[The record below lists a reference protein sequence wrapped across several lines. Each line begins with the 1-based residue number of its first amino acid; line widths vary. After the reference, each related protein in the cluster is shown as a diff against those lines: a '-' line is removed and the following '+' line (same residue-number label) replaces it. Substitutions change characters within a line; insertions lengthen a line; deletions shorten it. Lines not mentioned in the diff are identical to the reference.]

1 MLPRMQWV
9 MSLGLCRPDCY
20 NQSSVIMHGHDILN
34 SEGECEQCM
43 PCHEAGS
50 TLMQNLSVM
59 TSWGKVWTWHGMFN
73 SHADLVCHVM
83 RLASALM
90 QTMPVMISIILR
102 ESVNSACHNIR
113 LVQFTWRYCLGV
125 IQAFMLVL
133 CWVKGSVPSV
143 LHKYMH
149 NLMSLA
155 NKCPCI
161 LVCSGWNLHV
171 L

>member
-1 MLPRMQWV
+1 MWTV
-9 MSLGLCRPDCY
+9 HAMSWGWF
-20 NQSSVIMHGHDILN
+20 SSHAELVCHDILR
-34 SEGECEQCM
+34 EGVNMACHVMRLVQLSCRSRLWWHPERRCEQGM
-43 PCHEAGS
+43 LCHEAGS
-50 TLMQNLSVM
+50 
-59 TSWGKVWTWHGMFN
+59 
-73 SHADLVCHVM
+73 
-83 RLASALM
+83 ALM
-90 QTMPVMISIILR
+90 QIMPVMTSIILR
-102 ESVNSACHNIR
+102 ESVNSTCHNIR

-133 CWVKGSVPSV
+133 CWVKGSIPSV

-161 LVCSGWNLHV
+161 PVCSGWNLHV